1 MPTRVTGSAS
11 NRQPWRFIIVEDAER
26 RDKLAHAVYE
36 QSNLRGAQLV
46 IAIVG
51 TRPFDGKEFMRKRID
66 MLWPHQVAS
75 RWRIVNWCEDD
86 QKILFEGVDEY
97 DQPDGVTVAM
107 PYMGIYQIKGGRIW
121 RARDYFD
128 MAGYLGMTKGDANP
142 WLLKVVETMTERP

>member
-1 MPTRVTGSAS
+1 MGQAYDAVQRYIDAMKRKDLQAS
-11 NRQPWRFIIVEDAER
+11 LDAFT
-26 RDKLAHAVYE
+26 DDCVYY
-36 QSNLRGAQLV
+36 LH
-46 IAIVG
+46 VG
-51 TRPFDGKEFMRKRID
+51 TRPFDGKEFMRKRIN

-107 PYMGIYQIKGGRIW
+107 PYMGIYQIKGGKIW

-142 WLLKVVETMTERP
+142 WLLKVVETMTEKP